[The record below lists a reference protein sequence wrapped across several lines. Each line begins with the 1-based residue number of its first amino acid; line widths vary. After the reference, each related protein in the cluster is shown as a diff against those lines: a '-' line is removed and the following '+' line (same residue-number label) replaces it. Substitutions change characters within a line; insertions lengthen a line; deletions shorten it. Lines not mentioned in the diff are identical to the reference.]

1 MGDKYTN
8 VSSSSKDRYKFKNWT
23 KGYTLAPPN
32 PEGSGDFTIIDKE
45 GKVLGKDDDANNPL
59 AKEEPKEGGSKTEA
73 VEEEEEEEEER
84 TLQEIIGTR
93 NPIMWCNDQ
102 SKIRRMRM
110 EWEQVSENGKPH
122 QRTYTW
128 KLKMGDLETEG
139 TAPSKKGAKN
149 DCAEMMVRKLD
160 KLGKGYKGKNAAGPV
175 YGPAAGT
182 GAGAGPI
189 DFGPGPMPP
198 WQMRPQFGGGFRP
211 RFPPGGPGGYFASR
225 PRFPPGGGGY
235 GGGYGGPGDMQPP
248 WMMGGPM
255 GGPGMRPPWMM
266 GGPGMGPMGMI
277 RPGPGGMG
285 MGPGPMGAMK
295 RPAGGDANG
304 AEGGGDDDAAA
315 PDAKQP
321 KYLHQ
326 AHNNPISKL
335 YEYSKKMRCLEP
347 VFETVEE
354 DVKDERKTHKGY
366 TIKKT
371 EYTIQCRMKEKVFT
385 GKAFTKKEAKLKAA
399 EETWAAVQA
408 GKC

>member
-1 MGDKYTN
+1 MSG
-8 VSSSSKDRYKFKNWT
+8 KDRYKFKNWT

-32 PEGSGDFTIIDKE
+32 PEGTGDFTIIDKE
-45 GKVLGKDDDANNPL
+45 GNVVKDGDANNPL
-59 AKEEPKEGGSKTEA
+59 AKEEPKEGGSKEA
-73 VEEEEEEEEER
+73 PKEEEEEER

-122 QRTYTW
+122 ERTYTW

-139 TAPSKKGAKN
+139 TAPNKKGAKN
-149 DCAEMMVRKLD
+149 DCAEKMVRKLD
-160 KLGKGYKGKNAAGPV
+160 KLGRSYKGKNAPV
-175 YGPAAGT
+175 YGPAPGT

-189 DFGPGPMPP
+189 DFGPPPPFMRPPFGPRGPMFAP
-198 WQMRPQFGGGFRP
+198 RGGYRG
-211 RFPPGGPGGYFASR
+211 RFPPPMYGGRMPMY
-225 PRFPPGGGGY
+225 GGY
-235 GGGYGGPGDMQPP
+235 GGGMPPPPP
-248 WMMGGPM
+248 WMMD
-255 GGPGMRPPWMM
+255 GPGMGM
-266 GGPGMGPMGMI
+266 GMGPMGMGMPVGMK
-277 RPGPGGMG
+277 RPGPAADADGS
-285 MGPGPMGAMK
+285 A
-295 RPAGGDANG
+295 AGGD
-304 AEGGGDDDAAA
+304 EAAA
-315 PDAKQP
+315 PAAKQP

-347 VFETVEE
+347 VFETIEE

-371 EYTIQCRMKEKVFT
+371 EYTIQCTMKEKKFV
-385 GKAFTKKEAKLKAA
+385 GKSYTKKEAKLKAA
-399 EETWAAVQA
+399 EEAWSAVQS

>member
-1 MGDKYTN
+1 MDKI
-8 VSSSSKDRYKFKNWT
+8 SSKDRYKFKNWT

-32 PEGSGDFTIIDKE
+32 PEGTGDFTIIDKE
-45 GKVLGKDDDANNPL
+45 GNVVKDGDANNPL
-59 AKEEPKEGGSKTEA
+59 AKEDPKEGGSKEA
-73 VEEEEEEEEER
+73 VEEEEEEER

-122 QRTYTW
+122 ERTYTW

-149 DCAEMMVRKLD
+149 DCAEQMVRKLD
-160 KLGKGYKGKNAAGPV
+160 KLGQGYKGKNAAAAPV
-175 YGPAAGT
+175 YGPAPGT

-189 DFGPGPMPP
+189 DFGPPPP
-198 WQMRPQFGGGFRP
+198 WGMRPPFGGGFRP
-211 RFPPGGPGGYFASR
+211 RFPPGGGGYGGFR

-235 GGGYGGPGDMQPP
+235 GGPGGMPYGGRMP
-248 WMMGGPM
+248 GGPM
-255 GGPGMRPPWMM
+255 PPWMM

-285 MGPGPMGAMK
+285 MGPGPMGMGMK
-295 RPAGGDANG
+295 RPGGDADG
-304 AEGGGDDDAAA
+304 ASAGGDDDDAAGPA
-315 PDAKQP
+315 AKQP

-347 VFETVEE
+347 VFEMIEE

-371 EYTIQCRMKEKVFT
+371 EYTIQCKMKEKLFI

>member
-1 MGDKYTN
+1 MDKI
-8 VSSSSKDRYKFKNWT
+8 SSKDRYKFKNWT

-32 PEGSGDFTIIDKE
+32 PEGTGDFTIIDKE
-45 GKVLGKDDDANNPL
+45 GKVLGKDDDAKDPM
-59 AKEEPKEGGSKTEA
+59 AKEEPKEGGSQEP
-73 VEEEEEEEEER
+73 EEEEEER

-122 QRTYTW
+122 ERTYTW

-149 DCAEMMVRKLD
+149 DCAEKMVRKLD
-160 KLGKGYKGKNAAGPV
+160 KLGQGYKGKGASAPV
-175 YGPAAGT
+175 YGPAPGT
-182 GAGAGPI
+182 GAGAGPM
-189 DFGPGPMPP
+189 DFGPPP
-198 WQMRPQFGGGFRP
+198 FMRPPFGHGFRP
-211 RFPPGGPGGYFASR
+211 RFPPGGFRGGFR
-225 PRFPPGGGGY
+225 PPM
-235 GGGYGGPGDMQPP
+235 GGYGGPPMWGRMP
-248 WMMGGPM
+248 GGP
-255 GGPGMRPPWMM
+255 PPWMM
-266 GGPGMGPMGMI
+266 GGPGGPMGGMM
-277 RPGPGGMG
+277 RGPGPMG
-285 MGPGPMGAMK
+285 MGPGPGMK
-295 RPAGGDANG
+295 RPGPGGDAG
-304 AEGGGDDDAAA
+304 EGGEESAAA
-315 PDAKQP
+315 EAPPAAKQP

-347 VFETVEE
+347 VFETIEE

-371 EYTIQCRMKEKVFT
+371 EYTIQCKMKEKLFT

-399 EETWAAVQA
+399 EEAWAAVQA